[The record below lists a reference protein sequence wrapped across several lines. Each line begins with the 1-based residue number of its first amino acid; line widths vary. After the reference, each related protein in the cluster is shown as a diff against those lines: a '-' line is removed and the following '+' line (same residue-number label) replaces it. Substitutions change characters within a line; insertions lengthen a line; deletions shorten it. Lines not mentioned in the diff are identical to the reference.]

1 MPWYPVNTFRAMT
14 PIGEGIQNVS
24 RMLFGGATGEER
36 ALKAAQ
42 AEQARQHADLYAA
55 TIAEKNAKMAAERQ
69 AREDMAAA
77 PRRMMGMIFGNQPKA
92 DLWMDSMKNGSTPV
106 EDFTTPI
113 GSQVGPSQQQADIIP
128 AQFDPATVAKAARLL
143 AGVHAAQALPGN
155 DNMAHLAKFVGELEQ
170 GDARAGIANGTAD
183 PTRIAQGFFAT
194 SGKAPYDNMGGT
206 GTFNLLTGD
215 QRLNAL
221 GDAKVATEGAH
232 AVAYRAAGRAS
243 DASAGEHTARRKK
256 VEEETNQLRSDVLV
270 PVLDPDTGL
279 PKLDAENKPILMRQ
293 SARGAILQR
302 TEGRKAER
310 DNADANKLPKEGAQ
324 AQPRK
329 LTTNDTKLLRS
340 ETDLLLQALDHADA
354 DEATKRAIVAE
365 AERQWQAGAAGHQ
378 TAVKAAIDKLAPQGF
393 ERGGFMGFGKSHP
406 VGGLPMGGPAMPAAP
421 GGAPKP
427 ATSPPKAPP
436 SAIEFYR
443 INANKPGV
451 KQQFIDKYGYD
462 PDGA

>member
-77 PRRMMGMIFGNQPKA
+77 PRRMTGMIFGNQPKA
-92 DLWMDSMKNGSTPV
+92 DLWMDSVKNGSTPV

-143 AGVHAAQALPGN
+143 TGVYAAQALPGN

-221 GDAKVATEGAH
+221 GNARVETEGAH
-232 AVAYRAAGRAS
+232 AGAYRAAGRAS

-256 VEEETNQLRSDVLV
+256 VEAETDQLRNDVLV
-270 PVLDPDTGL
+270 PVIDPDTKL
-279 PKLDAENKPILMRQ
+279 PMLDSENKPVLVRQ
-293 SARGAILQR
+293 SVRGATLQR
-302 TEGRKAER
+302 TEGRKSER

-329 LTTNDTKLLRS
+329 LSKNDTTLLRN

-365 AERQWQAGAAGHQ
+365 AEKQWQSGAAGHGS
-378 TAVKAAIDKLAPQGF
+378 AVKAAIDKLAPQGF
-393 ERGGFMGFGKSHP
+393 ERSGVYGFRSSKP
-406 VGGLPMGGPAMPAAP
+406 VGGVQTGGQITPAAP
-421 GGAPKP
+421 GGTPKP

-451 KQQFIDKYGYD
+451 KQQFIQKYGYD